1 MGEGIVA
8 APVGGLAAK
17 NRITADDVLLLR
29 SQVFRDGVV
38 TPEEAESLFA
48 LDASATE
55 KCTEWP
61 VFFVEA
67 ITDYIVHQEKPSGY
81 ISAANAEWLIG
92 VVSRDGMVDTRTELE
107 LLVTVLERAKFSP
120 EKLAAYALQQVMHA
134 VVDGKGPLA
143 KGGELAPGRI
153 TRDEVQLLRR
163 ILYAFGGDG
172 NIAVTRAEAEVLLT
186 INERAAD
193 APNDPSWNDLFVK
206 AMANFV
212 MCGSGYEAPT
222 REKALHQHAFVDAP
236 EAGIGSFFARMAAGG
251 VAGIL
256 DAYSPSASIDID
268 WEAHNLSREAQAR
281 RAEAIDAGEASWLV
295 ERIGGKPALHE
306 NERALLKFIKQ
317 MSPSIHPDLLPL
329 IDSVA

>member
-1 MGEGIVA
+1 MGERIVA

-17 NRITADDVLLLR
+17 NRITDDDVLLLR

-48 LDASATE
+48 LDAAATE
-55 KCTEWP
+55 KCPEWP
-61 VFFVEA
+61 VFFVQA
-67 ITDYIVHQEKPSGY
+67 ITDYIVYQEKPSGY
-81 ISAANAEWLIG
+81 VSEANSEWLIG
-92 VVSRDGMVDTRTELE
+92 VVSRDGMVDTLTELE
-107 LLVTVLERAKFSP
+107 LLVTVLEKAKFSP
-120 EKLAAYALQQVMHA
+120 EKLSTYALRQVVHA

-143 KGGELAPGRI
+143 KGGELEPGRI
-153 TRDEVQLLRR
+153 GKAEVELLRR

-172 NIAVTRAEAEVLLT
+172 NIAITRAEAEVLLT
-186 INERAAD
+186 INERTAE

-222 REKALHQHAFVDAP
+222 REQALRQDAFVDGPDARM
-236 EAGIGSFFARMAAGG
+236 GSFFARMAAGG

-256 DAYSPSASIDID
+256 EVYSPAASIDTD

-281 RAEAIDAGEASWLV
+281 RAEAIDAGESRWLI
-295 ERIGGKPALHE
+295 ERIGGKPVLHE
-306 NERALLKFIKQ
+306 NERALLQFVKQ

-329 IDSVA
+329 IDRVA

>member
-17 NRITADDVLLLR
+17 NRITTDDVILLR

-48 LDASATE
+48 LDACATE
-55 KCTEWP
+55 KCAEWP

-92 VVSRDGMVDTRTELE
+92 VVSRDGMVDTMTELE
-107 LLVTVLERAKFSP
+107 LLVTVLEKAKFSP
-120 EKLAAYALQQVMHA
+120 EKLSVYALQQVMHA

-153 TRDEVQLLRR
+153 TRDEVDLLRR

-172 NIAVTRAEAEVLLT
+172 NIAITRAEAEVLLT
-186 INERAAD
+186 INERAAE

-222 REKALHQHAFVDAP
+222 REKALHQDAFIDAP

-256 DAYSPSASIDID
+256 DAYSPSASIDTD
-268 WEAHNLSREAQAR
+268 WEAHNLSREALAR
-281 RAEAIDAGEASWLV
+281 RAEAIDAGEAGWLI
-295 ERIGGKPALHE
+295 ERIGGKPVLHE

-329 IDSVA
+329 IDRVA